1 MRILGAQVTLPEP
14 DMMLEAMLEASDPAS
29 CYRVYFTKNAAN
41 TKDSTNSPFGKFLAK
56 TNYDHTDTT

>member
-1 MRILGAQVTLPEP
+1 MSAPPEQFQCYTQCLRHRIAHLAQSL
-14 DMMLEAMLEASDPAS
+14 
-29 CYRVYFTKNAAN
+29 FTKNAAN